1 MTAQIGNQNI
11 ESEIMVEEIA
21 DHEHG
26 FRRTLIAMKEHGG
39 LSVGSGA
46 HSHRA
51 WSRSPSA
58 FNRTIS
64 CSNPLLRMLSSHSVV

>member
-1 MTAQIGNQNI
+1 MPMTAQIGNQNI

-39 LSVGSGA
+39 LFG
-46 HSHRA
+46 RL
-51 WSRSPSA
+51 RSP
-58 FNRTIS
+58 
-64 CSNPLLRMLSSHSVV
+64 